1 MRYLNLFLIF
11 MFLSTTVQSAALAD
25 THQAKSDYSDYKG
38 PSVRRW
44 SVVMS
49 GSDEAI
55 NLYRDILGFELGNV
69 RTDKKTPYV
78 YMGEYIDTISRWLNA
93 DKSKQQ
99 K

>member
-1 MRYLNLFLIF
+1 
-11 MFLSTTVQSAALAD
+11 
-25 THQAKSDYSDYKG
+25 
-38 PSVRRW
+38 
-44 SVVMS
+44 MS

-69 RTDKKTPYV
+69 RTDKKAPYV